1 MAGTIKLEFLEIW
14 NPTSAILAPLRVGVK
29 PIGLI
34 YCDRATSRQ
43 PVHAQDYQV
52 FQLFFLHT
60 TLGLNRLAG
69 II

>member
-1 MAGTIKLEFLEIW
+1 MSGTIKQEFLEIW
-14 NPTSAILAPLRVGVK
+14 NPTSAIIASLRVGVK
-29 PIGLI
+29 PIGLV

-43 PVHAQDYQV
+43 PVRAQEYQI
-52 FQLFFLHT
+52 FQLFFLQT